1 MTRLLISEI
10 THMGAG
16 FCVIG
21 VERQGEMFRSIR
33 PLPPRGA
40 AWLPF
45 PHKRGDIV
53 EFPLQT
59 TVVALPHIEDRKCSG
74 VPAKRAEVSE
84 SELVGYLR
92 RAEVAEDL
100 PHLFGCGM
108 RPSAQGGSAVWAHP
122 SEARRS
128 ICGLSFDKLRF
139 RLYPE
144 SVRAALSCAS
154 GESLRSLPLVDR
166 DWREFLRQ
174 ASGQLSGANRGQ
186 RMEKFL
192 NGPLLDRLLDS
203 PDRFARIGITR
214 ADENGCCWL
223 MLDSLFPGPR
233 PEWLEEVC

>member
-21 VERQGEMFRSIR
+21 LERQGETFRSIR
-33 PLPPRGA
+33 PLPPRGTS
-40 AWLPF
+40 WLPF
-45 PHKRGDIV
+45 PHKRGEII
-53 EFPLQT
+53 EFQLQT
-59 TVVALPHIEDRKCSG
+59 TVVARPHIEDRKSSG
-74 VPAKRAEVSE
+74 DLGTRAGVSE
-84 SELVGYLR
+84 TELVSYLR
-92 RAEVAEDL
+92 RAEVADDL
-100 PHLFGCGM
+100 QHLFGCSM
-108 RPSAQGGSAVWAHP
+108 RPSAQGGNAVWADP
-122 SEARRS
+122 SEAHRS

-139 RLYPE
+139 RLFPE

-174 ASGQLSGANRGQ
+174 ATGRLSGANRGQ
-186 RMEKFL
+186 RLEKFL
-192 NGPLLDRLLDS
+192 NGPLLDRMQES

-223 MLDSLFPGPR
+223 MLDSLFPGPKK
-233 PEWLEEVC
+233 EWLEELQ